1 MDGVLIL
8 NRSPGRDTRGGQS
21 FCYAKFAKVKKPA
34 YAKFAKV
41 KKPAARG
48 VPKWSPTPVLTAP
61 DAA

>member
-34 YAKFAKV
+34 
-41 KKPAARG
+41 ARG